1 MDQTISQVED
11 ENRGMTGNS
20 RAEIVENKF
29 KRFVPTKWRRRYRRY
44 ISPIIKDAYYH
55 ENSARKEFFRCAFSA
70 LAFNGIDGD
79 YAEFGCC
86 GGVTFGL
93 AFRQSRINNYRCKL
107 WAFDSFKGLPPKVM
121 KEDDHPIWIEGTMAI
136 DVEEFVRICSESNI
150 PRSEYFIV
158 PGYFEESLK
167 KTASDNLPQNIS
179 LAYVDCDLYSSTR
192 SVLEFL
198 IPRLKHGMIIA
209 FDDYYCW
216 SATQS
221 SGERKACTEYF
232 RDNKKWVLL
241 PFIKYGWG
249 GMSFVVEDK
258 KLNSALG
265 TFF

>member
-1 MDQTISQVED
+1 MED
-11 ENRGMTGNS
+11 GS
-20 RAEIVENKF
+20 RTVIKDSKKEIFENKF
-29 KRFVPTKWRRRYRRY
+29 KDIVPTKWRRSYRRY
-44 ISPIIKDAYYH
+44 VSPIIKDAYYY
-55 ENSARKEFFRCAFSA
+55 ENGARKEFFRCAFSA

-93 AFRQSRINNYRCKL
+93 AFNQSRKNNYHCRL
-107 WAFDSFKGLPPKVM
+107 LAFDSFRGLPAKVT
-121 KEDDHPIWIEGTMAI
+121 KEDDHPIWMEGTMAI
-136 DVEEFVRICSESNI
+136 DVEEFIRICNENNI

-167 KTASDNLPQNIS
+167 ETVSDNLPSNIS
-179 LAYVDCDLYSSTR
+179 LAYIDCDLYSSAR

-198 IPRLKHGMIIA
+198 GPRLKHGMIIA

-216 SATQS
+216 SATQV
-221 SGERKACTEYF
+221 SGERKACAEYF
-232 RDNKKWVLL
+232 RNSEKWVLL

-258 KLNSALG
+258 KLNGAIG